1 MKKKLAKVLTAGVMT
16 FCMVGCSSTTTE
28 VIKAGTILDNP
39 KDNLTSAERNNLRS
53 KVIADQMWKNY
64 YDEELNGAINYY
76 PYKDDTEEIAKGLQD
91 KLDSMIRHQ
100 HYTEYK
106 TAETEEEKQAA
117 RQKYLDTVGMH
128 KDFRW

>member
-53 KVIADQMWKNY
+53 KVIADQMWKIIMMKN
-64 YDEELNGAINYY
+64 LMV
-76 PYKDDTEEIAKGLQD
+76 Q
-91 KLDSMIRHQ
+91 
-100 HYTEYK
+100 
-106 TAETEEEKQAA
+106 
-117 RQKYLDTVGMH
+117 
-128 KDFRW
+128 